1 MFFHVF
7 FSKACVCIPLLALSV
22 LGLLYHVS
30 SICKGASHLSLL
42 CHLSF
47 VHHFQEV
54 IILFLLFLLLIFS
67 SLLHFLNLSL
77 SLLLILE
84 QFFFPFWSNNQTSPN
99 VGPLVSSSA
108 TLANGTACCR
118 AIYIRTFSK
127 WLFPEAAFPFQLL
140 CAGPSLSAPWTCG
153 NLTYRIHMVL
163 LSSSQSSTNAWDPI
177 TSEQAPL
184 YYLYLS
190 QPHLALSTT
199 ADSAL
204 RNRNFEEQSVLY
216 WVFWSI
222 FLQQLSA

>member
-1 MFFHVF
+1 MKWSSVSF
-7 FSKACVCIPLLALSV
+7 FSF
-22 LGLLYHVS
+22 Y
-30 SICKGASHLSLL
+30 
-42 CHLSF
+42 
-47 VHHFQEV
+47 
-54 IILFLLFLLLIFS
+54 LF

-77 SLLLILE
+77 SLLLISE
-84 QFFFPFWSNNQTSPN
+84 QWFFFPFWSNNQRSPD

-108 TLANGTACCR
+108 TLASRTACCR

-140 CAGPSLSAPWTCG
+140 CTGPSLSAPWTCG

-163 LSSSQSSTNAWDPI
+163 LSSSQSSTEAWDPI

-190 QPHLALSTT
+190 QPHLALSP
-199 ADSAL
+199 AAVSAL

-216 WVFWSI
+216 LAFWSI
-222 FLQQLSA
+222 FLQQVSA